1 LLGNWG
7 IIVVVERSRG
17 KKLVYVSEDLLDAIS
32 AISKKKGESISKFV
46 EDNLK
51 EAVKVEQLGHDARD
65 IVGLLDS
72 LQIQRV
78 LGGTFVPLDVLTQMC
93 NRSFV
98 QEKDLLL
105 SLWFDSGKLY
115 GKYIVERYASPI
127 TALINLLK
135 TMRWD
140 LNEVAIREAKSVSK
154 FRCVSTSLNESGTDL
169 LSQFIEGAI
178 TGMGFKVLRK
188 ECLKGFIVLDF
199 SK

>member
-1 LLGNWG
+1 L
-7 IIVVVERSRG
+7 VVERSRG

-51 EAVKVEQLGHDARD
+51 EAVRVEQLGHDSGEM
-65 IVGLLDS
+65 VGLLES
-72 LQIQRV
+72 LQVQRV

-98 QEKDLLL
+98 QEKDLLM

-115 GKYIVERYASPI
+115 GKYIAERYDSPI
-127 TALINLLK
+127 AALMNLQT

-140 LNEVAIREAKSVSK
+140 RNEVAIREGKSVSK
-154 FRCVSTSLNESGTDL
+154 FRGGSTSLL
-169 LSQFIEGAI
+169 
-178 TGMGFKVLRK
+178 
-188 ECLKGFIVLDF
+188 
-199 SK
+199 

>member
-1 LLGNWG
+1 L
-7 IIVVVERSRG
+7 VVERSRG

-51 EAVKVEQLGHDARD
+51 EAVRVEQLGHDSGEM
-65 IVGLLDS
+65 VGLLES
-72 LQIQRV
+72 LQVQRV

-98 QEKDLLL
+98 QEKDLLM

-115 GKYIVERYASPI
+115 GKYIAERYDSPI
-127 TALINLLK
+127 AALMNLLK

-140 LNEVAIREAKSVSK
+140 LNEVAIREGKSVSK
-154 FRCVSTSLNESGTDL
+154 FRCVSPSLNESGTDL
-169 LSQFIEGAI
+169 LSQFFEGAI
-178 TGMGFKVLRK
+178 VGMGFKVARK
-188 ECLKGFIVLDF
+188 ECLKGLIMIDF
-199 SK
+199 SR

>member
-1 LLGNWG
+1 M
-7 IIVVVERSRG
+7 VVERSRG

-51 EAVKVEQLGHDARD
+51 EAVRVEQLGHDSGEM
-65 IVGLLDS
+65 VGLLES
-72 LQIQRV
+72 LQVQRV

-98 QEKDLLL
+98 QEKDLLM

-115 GKYIVERYASPI
+115 GKYIVERYDSPI
-127 TALINLLK
+127 AALMNLLK

-140 LNEVAIREAKSVSK
+140 LNEVAIREDKSVSK

-178 TGMGFKVLRK
+178 VGMGFKVARK
-188 ECLKGFIVLDF
+188 ECLKGLIMIDF
-199 SK
+199 SR